1 MGVRKRDAS
10 RNKPATFCPLSE
22 SHLDTILTTPV
33 VRPETL
39 DPPDL
44 YEDNQPM
51 IDKPVSPAGT
61 LPATFSPLVRAVI
74 DTVSE
79 GIVIFDQ
86 QGRMLYANASAR
98 RAIDGQNGDVRN
110 RLQSLGARF
119 APLKNGAQS
128 IGEAA
133 ILPPAGPLTLAE
145 RERQAIT
152 DTLQD
157 TSGKLA
163 ETARRLGISRTTL
176 WRRLKSYGMDGFR
189 ASP

>member
-1 MGVRKRDAS
+1 
-10 RNKPATFCPLSE
+10 
-22 SHLDTILTTPV
+22 
-33 VRPETL
+33 
-39 DPPDL
+39 
-44 YEDNQPM
+44 M
-51 IDKPVSPAGT
+51 IDKLAAPPGNAPA
-61 LPATFSPLVRAVI
+61 AFSPLARAVI
-74 DTVSE
+74 DSVSE

-86 QGRMLYANASAR
+86 QGRVLYANASAR

-110 RLQSLGARF
+110 RLQTLGAKF
-119 APLKNGAQS
+119 APLKSGAQS
-128 IGEAA
+128 LGEAA
-133 ILPPAGPLTLAE
+133 ILPSSGPVTLAE

-176 WRRLKSYGMDGFR
+176 WRRLKSYGLDGFR

>member
-1 MGVRKRDAS
+1 
-10 RNKPATFCPLSE
+10 
-22 SHLDTILTTPV
+22 
-33 VRPETL
+33 
-39 DPPDL
+39 
-44 YEDNQPM
+44 M
-51 IDKPVSPAGT
+51 IDKPVAPTGTVPA
-61 LPATFSPLVRAVI
+61 AFSPLARAVI
-74 DTVSE
+74 DSVSE
-79 GIVIFDQ
+79 GVVIFDQ
-86 QGRMLYANASAR
+86 QGRVLYANTTAR

-119 APLKNGAQS
+119 SALKNGAQS
-128 IGEAA
+128 LGEAA
-133 ILPPAGPLTLAE
+133 ILPQTGALTLAE

-176 WRRLKSYGMDGFR
+176 WRRLKSYGVDGFR

>member
-1 MGVRKRDAS
+1 
-10 RNKPATFCPLSE
+10 
-22 SHLDTILTTPV
+22 
-33 VRPETL
+33 
-39 DPPDL
+39 
-44 YEDNQPM
+44 M
-51 IDKPVSPAGT
+51 IDKPVAPTGTVPA
-61 LPATFSPLVRAVI
+61 AFSPLARAVI
-74 DTVSE
+74 DSVSE
-79 GIVIFDQ
+79 GVVIFDQ
-86 QGRMLYANASAR
+86 QGRVLYANAAAP

-119 APLKNGAQS
+119 SPLKNGPQS
-128 IGEAA
+128 LGEAA
-133 ILPPAGPLTLAE
+133 ILPQTGALTLAE